1 MTDQIVVTRR
11 PPGQALAMLEEIGEL
26 WVWPENRG
34 MPRNLLLEKVASAAG
49 LYSMLTDAID
59 EELLDA
65 APRLRA
71 IATMAVGTD
80 NIDLN
85 ACTARGI
92 PVGNTPD
99 VLTETTADT
108 AFGLILATAR
118 RFKEGIDYVR
128 AGEWVR
134 WEPDLLLGRDVHG
147 STLGII
153 GLGRIGEAIAR
164 RGLGFGMRVIYSSRS
179 RRSEAERSIGVEWM
193 AFEDLLAVSDHVVVA
208 TPLTPETHHLID
220 AAALERMRPTAT
232 LVNIARGGT
241 VDPEALHAALVTGE
255 IAAAGLDVTEPEPIP
270 ADHPLLGLANCTI
283 LPHLGSSS
291 AQTREAMAELA
302 AANLVRGLAGEPMVA
317 CANPGAQEPG

>member
-1 MTDQIVVTRR
+1 
-11 PPGQALAMLEEIGEL
+11 MLKEVGEV
-26 WVWPENRG
+26 WVWPQNRG
-34 MPRNLLLEKVASAAG
+34 MPRDLLLDKVADADG
-49 LYSMLTDAID
+49 LYSMLTDSID
-59 EELLDA
+59 QELLDA

-80 NIDLN
+80 NIDLE

-108 AFGLILATAR
+108 AFGLILAAAR

-153 GLGRIGEAIAR
+153 GFGRIGEAIAR
-164 RGLGFGMRVIYSSRS
+164 RGLGFGMRVVYSSRS
-179 RRSEAERSIGVEWM
+179 RRPEAERSLGVEWLD
-193 AFEDLLAVSDHVVVA
+193 FEELLASADHVVVA

-220 AAALERMRPTAT
+220 ADALALMQPTAT

-241 VDPEALHAALVTGE
+241 VDPDALYDALTSGT

-270 ADHPLLGLANCTI
+270 ADHPLLDLPNCTI

-302 AANLVRGLAGEPMVA
+302 ATNLIRGLAGEPMVA
-317 CANPGAQEPG
+317 GANPEVRQES

>member
-1 MTDQIVVTRR
+1 
-11 PPGQALAMLEEIGEL
+11 MLEEAGQVWL
-26 WVWPENRG
+26 WPEDRG
-34 MPRNLLLEKVASAAG
+34 MPRDLFLERIASADG
-49 LYSMLTDAID
+49 LYSMLTDSID

-65 APRLRA
+65 ASHLRA

-80 NIDLN
+80 NIDLG

-108 AFGLILATAR
+108 AFGLIIAAAR
-118 RFKEGIDYVR
+118 RFKEGVDYVR
-128 AGEWVR
+128 DGRWVR
-134 WEPDLLLGRDVHG
+134 WEPNLLLGRDVHG

-153 GLGRIGEAIAR
+153 GFGRIGEAIAR
-164 RGLGFGMRVIYSSRS
+164 RGLGFGMRVVYSSRS
-179 RRSEAERSIGVEWM
+179 RRPEAERELGVHWM
-193 AFEDLLAVSDHVVVA
+193 GFEELLGSADHVVVA

-220 AAALERMRPTAT
+220 DSALNLMRTTAT

-241 VDPEALHAALVTGE
+241 VDPDALYEALRSGS

-270 ADHPLLGLANCTI
+270 ADHPLLTLPNCTI

-302 AANLVRGLAGEPMVA
+302 ATNLVLALGGEPMKA
-317 CANPGAQEPG
+317 CANPEAVERT